1 MQFIPFGYN
10 HGDDDEV
17 WEEPVRLL
25 KVFAIFVTIVTIIW
39 GLGAIVLAVKDPIP
53 RWGMVNQDD

>member
-10 HGDDDEV
+10 HDDDEV

-25 KVFAIFVTIVTIIW
+25 KVFAIFATIVTIVW
-39 GLGAIVLAVKDPIP
+39 GLGSIVIAAKDPIP
-53 RWGMVNQDD
+53 RWGMVDKDD